1 MVRRT
6 LSRKFT
12 SKEHTFIRS
21 RSTAM
26 PSVNPSSSDLV
37 LNKPTAVDVNR
48 AALDVDFAYRWER
61 LQGMPSNRNSQQI
74 YDIASQ

>member
-1 MVRRT
+1 
-6 LSRKFT
+6 
-12 SKEHTFIRS
+12 
-21 RSTAM
+21 M